1 MAMSTPKQ
9 REKIAPQPPSVG
21 LFRIPNFGD
30 RVFKCIC
37 IAAAGWVVFLFVLL
51 AAVLTW
57 QSWTAISTNGLNFF
71 TSPNWDPSDNGRTF
85 GSLAMVYG
93 TVVTSAIAM
102 LIAVPLGIGTAT
114 FLSEIASSGV
124 RRVVSFLVEMLA
136 AIPSVVYGFWALL
149 TLAPLLQPMI
159 SDMGGPTLPKTGG
172 LSLLTAGLILA
183 IMVLPYVAAVSFD
196 VCRAVPQ
203 SQREAALA
211 LGASRWQMIWTAV
224 LPFAR
229 PGIIG
234 ACFLALGR
242 AIGETMAVTMVIG
255 ATPRIFWT
263 PLAPGES
270 IASQI
275 ATQFNEASY
284 QLFQSSLTELALVLL
299 MVSVIIN
306 SLARFL
312 IWRMT
317 RPPSHAAE
325 GAQTFWRQLLSFA
338 STALG
343 WLMTRGIPILGL
355 SYISHFLLALI
366 FRTPEYLPL
375 GSLYEKTQLGDESL
389 NCPALVN
396 VPLLVV
402 FWTTFIWGTRFLI
415 AWKVKNSTKFAKVTN
430 NIMTTVLGLCA
441 VLTVIPLF
449 IILTYLLVEGVTSLN
464 WQFFIGLPQ
473 PPGEAGG
480 GMRNALYGSAV
491 MVALASIL
499 AIPFGLL
506 AAIYLAEYKTNWF
519 GNIVRFVGE
528 LLVGVP
534 SIAVGLVGYF
544 LLVRPMQ
551 GNSGWAGALVL
562 SIMMIPIVM
571 RASEESLKLV
581 PRPLRLASFAL
592 GASQWQTVLR
602 VVVPAALPAI
612 ITGVFLSIARI
623 GGETAPLLLTAGY
636 TQFMPGSPNDQMPSV
651 PVLIYTYA
659 ISPYPNWHR
668 QAWAAALVLLVVVML
683 LNFGIR
689 FLTGK
694 RVLLASR
701 AD

>member
-1 MAMSTPKQ
+1 MATSTPKQ
-9 REKIAPQPPSVG
+9 RGRFAPQPARFG
-21 LFRIPNFGD
+21 LFNIPNFGD
-30 RVFKCIC
+30 RVFKGIC
-37 IAAAGWVVFLFVLL
+37 ITAAGWVVFLFILL

-57 QSWTAISTNGLNFF
+57 QSWTAITSNGLRFF
-71 TSPNWDPSDNGRTF
+71 TSSIWDPSDNVRDF
-85 GSLAMVYG
+85 GSLAFVYG
-93 TVVTSAIAM
+93 TVATSAIAM
-102 LIAVPLGIGTAT
+102 LIAVPLGVGTAT
-114 FLSEIASSGV
+114 FLSEIASSGI
-124 RRVVSFLVEMLA
+124 RRIVSFLVEMLA
-136 AIPSVVYGFWALL
+136 AIPSVVYGFWARL
-149 TLAPLLQPMI
+149 TLAPFLQPFI
-159 SDMGGPTLPKTGG
+159 TDMGGPNTGG

-183 IMVLPYVAAVSFD
+183 IMVLPYVTAVSFD

-203 SQREAALA
+203 SQRQAALA

-234 ACFLALGR
+234 ASFLALGR
-242 AIGETMAVTMVIG
+242 AVGETMAVTMVIG
-255 ATPRIFWT
+255 ANPRIMWT
-263 PLAPGES
+263 PLEPGES
-270 IASQI
+270 IASGI
-275 ATQFNEASY
+275 ATQFSEASY

-306 SLARFL
+306 SLARLL

-317 RPPSHAAE
+317 RSPSNSVDTRQSILRLAISKLSAAF
-325 GAQTFWRQLLSFA
+325 GLILTHGF
-338 STALG
+338 
-343 WLMTRGIPILGL
+343 PILGL
-355 SYISHFLLALI
+355 SYGSHFLLALA
-366 FRTPEYLPL
+366 FRTPQYLPL
-375 GSLYEKTQLGDESL
+375 ASLYDKSW
-389 NCPALVN
+389 PAVVN
-396 VPLLVV
+396 VPLLMI
-402 FWTTFIWGTRFLI
+402 FWAVFIWGARSLI
-415 AWKVKNSTKFAKVTN
+415 AWQAKNGTQFAKITN
-430 NIMTTVLGLCA
+430 NIMTGVMALCV
-441 VLTVIPLF
+441 VLTVGPLF
-449 IILTYLLVEGVTSLN
+449 IILTYLLVEGVSSLN
-464 WQFFIGLPQ
+464 FQFFTDLPK
-473 PPGEAGG
+473 PYGEAGG

-491 MVALASIL
+491 MVSLASML

-506 AAIYLAEYKTNWF
+506 AAIYLAEYKSNW
-519 GNIVRFVGE
+519 ISSTVRFVGE

-534 SIAVGLVGYF
+534 SIAVGIVGYF

-551 GNSGWAGALVL
+551 GSSGWAGALVL

-581 PRPLRLASFAL
+581 PQPLRLASYAL

-636 TQFMPGSPNDQMPSV
+636 SRFMPGGPSDQMPSV
-651 PVLIYTYA
+651 PVLIYNYA
-659 ISPYPNWHR
+659 ISPDPNWHR